1 MGKISALPVLV
12 AVYAAFSASAFADDM
27 KYEVRVRGFVPVICN
42 LQSSTTM
49 TAAAARVDLGIITEF
64 CNSGRGY
71 QVWADHSPNVE
82 GAVLLV
88 DGVAKPLSPTGSTLV
103 SASAM
108 PGRRVRHLMIDLHN
122 SRQPLAVIS
131 MRIVPL

>member
-1 MGKISALPVLV
+1 MGKVSALPVLV
-12 AVYAAFSASAFADDM
+12 AIYAAFSMSAVAADAQ
-27 KYEVRVRGFVPVICN
+27 YEVRVRGFVPVICN
-42 LQSSTTM
+42 LQASTAM
-49 TAAAARVDLGIITEF
+49 TAAAARVDLGTITEF

-82 GAVLLV
+82 GAMLLV
-88 DGVAKPLSPTGSTLV
+88 DGVARPLSPTGSTLV
-103 SASAM
+103 SASDI

-122 SRQPLAVIS
+122 GRQPLAVIS